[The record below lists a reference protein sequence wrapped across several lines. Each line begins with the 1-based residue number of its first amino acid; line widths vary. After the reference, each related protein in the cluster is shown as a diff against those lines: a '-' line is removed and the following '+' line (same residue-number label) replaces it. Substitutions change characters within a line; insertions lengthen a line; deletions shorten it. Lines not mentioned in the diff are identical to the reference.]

1 MSNVEFCPCMNS
13 CPDGCP
19 CPSWGCNGDGGGS
32 TSSSSAI
39 STTPIAST
47 SIETS
52 TVITK
57 PHTTPA
63 GEHADAYLLIFNPLL
78 DLDNSPSMSQ
88 LKFSW
93 LLGEFCCEEK
103 VDQVILNTPTAFDT
117 ERVRVHLIENFWF
130 RISVR

>member
-1 MSNVEFCPCMNS
+1 MNTLI
-13 CPDGCP
+13 PVV
-19 CPSWGCNGDGGGS
+19 
-32 TSSSSAI
+32 
-39 STTPIAST
+39 ST

-63 GEHADAYLLIFNPLL
+63 GEYADAYLLIFNPLL

-117 ERVRVHLIENFWF
+117 ERVRVHPFLPNESSGDLLNPLDKKCAVLHLAMITT
-130 RISVR
+130 